1 MLDKVIPSST
11 SVQLVIRNELHS
23 SVLAV
28 AMMSLMV
35 IMTLGGFFDSEEQN
49 FNQPIE
55 LEKEELPLFA
65 SSPGHTVFGEYVG
78 AHWCGPCMSSASPS
92 LHNLK
97 TSNPEDF
104 TYVSFFQG
112 SGTGWPSDSIGSSES
127 RRDHV
132 MGASSGYP
140 TFSFADEQAGSCYK
154 VGAGGSSYYD
164 NDFTAGGCMAPS
176 STDFSMELSTSLNP
190 SGDTVTTDLTISYL
204 GSIPSVSVYV
214 YAAITEQ
221 SGAENYDDGYKPHHV
236 WRSWLLDSSQSGF
249 EQVVLSPSSNAQL
262 SWDKPLNTVRAAG
275 GNTQFENFWPVV
287 ALMDGPHTT
296 YNNFYAAV
304 DLDMA
309 PLVDMGIS
317 DFTIQGDSG
326 FVQGDELVL
335 ETTIRNNGV
344 ETYSEGGQIS
354 IYYLD
359 GSGEQLISSVSL
371 NNNIA
376 SGSSQILTT
385 VFDTSSIEMSPSGTS
400 IFRARLSNLEGDR
413 IPSNN
418 YQDVAGLHDLPPVPV
433 TPTSVSSPN
442 VNRGSSIQFEVTAIS
457 NDLVDTI
464 ESMYP
469 TLHYSEAGTGSWDE
483 TWIEGPEII
492 GSGGNAR
499 YLFSI
504 NTELTSQVG
513 EYDLRVMWTDAGGQD
528 SEWLI
533 SEDAF
538 ILQNALPSIYSSS
551 DDQYSGM
558 PTVKVDTEEKV
569 SIIGLISDAETPL
582 QLLDIFSTDDEFLSW
597 DPVNLELTVK
607 FTQVVRDS
615 HGNALPQGVYMS
627 VNDGD
632 DINSGLILFNVIENG
647 APRWSPINT
656 QSFNEGGYG
665 SITLTNYLSDTNDAG
680 NTVPVAD
687 LTLSIID
694 VSDENL
700 VEANLNGHSL
710 SVVSLSEDGFG
721 IVDILIRASDGIKF
735 SDTVVTFHVLNVND
749 APRINLTD
757 IEQIDLQTGD
767 VYSINL
773 LERISDID
781 NSDEE
786 IWVVVENEVPGA
798 TQWNPITGNLIM
810 SWQDSGT
817 QMVNVIAEDRHGFSS
832 YFVITVNVVDDLPL
846 IWKYGS
852 IGDFIISIDTTDY
865 YTNPSVSI
873 TNIGVLELSEIS
885 VFWGICNSVTGIC
898 HTSGISH
905 TLGPFIVNH
914 ISGSGL
920 GVGDYMTFTVR
931 AVDQN
936 GMDRVTEETYKIHA
950 TLPELVIDDENP
962 TSNDASSSSTFSPL
976 IVVGILSLVVLS
988 GLLTSLSTV
997 AIMRRKKNVVEESRY
1012 ISEVPIELMDNIKS
1026 PNKSSKLPPPPP
1038 MMPKL
1043 PATGLPE
1050 GWSMEQW
1057 HYYGE
1062 EYIRRQK

>member
-1 MLDKVIPSST
+1 
-11 SVQLVIRNELHS
+11 
-23 SVLAV
+23 
-28 AMMSLMV
+28 MMMDTNH
-35 IMTLGGFFDSEEQN
+35 IM
-49 FNQPIE
+49 
-55 LEKEELPLFA
+55 
-65 SSPGHTVFGEYVG
+65 FG
-78 AHWCGPCMSSASPS
+78 
-92 LHNLK
+92 
-97 TSNPEDF
+97 
-104 TYVSFFQG
+104 
-112 SGTGWPSDSIGSSES
+112 
-127 RRDHV
+127 
-132 MGASSGYP
+132 
-140 TFSFADEQAGSCYK
+140 
-154 VGAGGSSYYD
+154 
-164 NDFTAGGCMAPS
+164 
-176 STDFSMELSTSLNP
+176 
-190 SGDTVTTDLTISYL
+190 
-204 GSIPSVSVYV
+204 
-214 YAAITEQ
+214 
-221 SGAENYDDGYKPHHV
+221 
-236 WRSWLLDSSQSGF
+236 SWLLDSSQSGF
-249 EQVVLSPSSNAQL
+249 EQVILSPGSTAQL
-262 SWDKPLNTVRAAG
+262 SWDKPLNTVRASG

-309 PLVDMGIS
+309 PLVDIGIS

-326 FVQGDELVL
+326 FVQGDEIVL
-335 ETTIRNNGV
+335 RTTIRNNGV

-359 GSGEQLISSVSL
+359 GSEEQLISSTSL

-376 SGSSQILTT
+376 SGSTQMLTT
-385 VFDTSSIEMSPSGTS
+385 GFDTSSIEMSPSGTS
-400 IFRARLSNLEGDR
+400 VFRARLSNLDGDR

-418 YQDVAGLHDLPPVPV
+418 YQDVVGLHDLPPVPI

-457 NDLVDTI
+457 NDLVDTV

-469 TLHYSEAGTGSWDE
+469 TLHYSEADSGSWDD
-483 TWIEGPEII
+483 TWIEAPEII

-513 EYDLRVMWTDAGGQD
+513 NYDLRVMWTDAGGQD

-538 ILQNALPSIYSSS
+538 VLQNALPSIYSSS

-615 HGNALPQGVYMS
+615 HGNALPQGIYMS

-798 TQWNPITGNLIM
+798 TQWNPITGDLIM

-817 QMVNVIAEDRHGFSS
+817 QMVNVTAEDRHGFSS
-832 YFVITVNVVDDLPL
+832 YFVINVNVVDDLPL

-852 IGDFIISIDTTDY
+852 IGDFTISIDTTDY

-976 IVVGILSLVVLS
+976 MVVGILSLVVLS
-988 GLLTSLSTV
+988 VLLTSLSTV

-1012 ISEVPIELMDNIKS
+1012 ISQAPIELMDNIKS
-1026 PNKSSKLPPPPP
+1026 PSNSSKLPPPPP

-1043 PATGLPE
+1043 PATGLPD

-1057 HYYGE
+1057 HHYGE

>member
-1 MLDKVIPSST
+1 ML
-11 SVQLVIRNELHS
+11 RNELYS

-35 IMTLGGFFDSEEQN
+35 IMTLGGLIDSEEN
-49 FNQPIE
+49 ELSYSNE

-65 SSPGHTVFGEYVG
+65 TSPGHTVFGEYVG

-92 LHNLK
+92 LNNLK

-104 TYVSFFQG
+104 TYVSFFEG
-112 SGTGWPSDSIGSSES
+112 SSTGWPSDSIGSSGT

-154 VGAGGSSYYD
+154 VGAGGTNFYD
-164 NDFTAGGCMAPS
+164 SDFSAGGCMAPT

-190 SGDTVTTDLTISYL
+190 SGDTVTTDLTITYL
-204 GSIPSVSVYV
+204 GSLPSVSVYV
-214 YAAITEQ
+214 YAAVTEH

-236 WRSWLLDSSQSGF
+236 WRSWLLNSNGNGF
-249 EQVVLSPSSNAQL
+249 EQVVLSPSSPTEL
-262 SWDKPLNTVRAAG
+262 SWDKPLSTVRASG

-309 PLVDMGIS
+309 PLVDIGIS
-317 DFTIQGDSG
+317 DFIIQGDPG
-326 FVQGDELVL
+326 FVQGDIITLQ
-335 ETTIRNNGV
+335 TTVQNNGV
-344 ETYSEGGQIS
+344 ESYSEGGQVS
-354 IYYLD
+354 IYYLE
-359 GSGEQLISSVSL
+359 GVEEQLITTNSL
-371 NNNIA
+371 NNNFA
-376 SGSSQILTT
+376 PGSTQTFT
-385 VFDTSSIEMSPSGTS
+385 VDFDTSSIEMSPSGTS
-400 IFRARLSNLEGDR
+400 VFRARISDLEGDR
-413 IPSNN
+413 IASNN
-418 YQDVAGLHDLPPVPV
+418 YADVAGLHDLPPIPI
-433 TPTSVSSPN
+433 TPTSVTSPN
-442 VNRGSSIQFEVTAIS
+442 VDRGSSIQFEASAIS

-469 TLHYSEAGTGSWDE
+469 TLHYSEADSNSWDD

-492 GSGGNAR
+492 GTGGNAR

-504 NTELTSQVG
+504 NTELTSEVG
-513 EYDLRVMWTDAGGQD
+513 NYDLRVMWTDAGGQD

-582 QLLDIFSTDDEFLSW
+582 QLLDISSNDNEFLSW
-597 DPVNLELTVK
+597 NPVDLELTVK

-615 HGNALPQGVYMS
+615 HGNALPQGIYFNVD
-627 VNDGD
+627 DGD

-665 SITLTNYLSDTNDAG
+665 SITFTNYLSDTNDAG
-680 NTVPVAD
+680 NPVPVAD
-687 LTLSIID
+687 LSLSIID
-694 VSDENL
+694 ISDETL

-710 SVVSLSEDGFG
+710 SVIALNEDDFG
-721 IVDILIRASDGIKF
+721 IVDILIRASDGVKF

-749 APRINLTD
+749 APRIDLTG
-757 IEQIDLQTGD
+757 IEEIDLQTGD
-767 VYSINL
+767 FYSVNL
-773 LERISDID
+773 LDRISDID

-786 IWVVVENEVPGA
+786 IWVVVENQVPGA
-798 TQWNPITGNLIM
+798 TQWNPITGELIL
-810 SWQDSGT
+810 SWQEPGI
-817 QMVNVIAEDRHGFSS
+817 QIVNVTAEDRHGFSS
-832 YFVITVNVVDDLPL
+832 NSIITVNVVDDLPL
-846 IWKYGS
+846 IWKHGS
-852 IGDFIISIDTTDY
+852 SGDFTISVDTTDY
-865 YTNPSVSI
+865 FTNPSVTI
-873 TNIGVLELSEIS
+873 TNVGVLELSEIS

-905 TLGPFIVNH
+905 NLGPFIVNH
-914 ISGSGL
+914 ISGDGL

-936 GMDRVTEETYKIHA
+936 GMDRVTDETYKIHA
-950 TLPELVIDDENP
+950 TLPELVIEEETSGDEK
-962 TSNDASSSSTFSPL
+962 SSSITFSPL
-976 IVVGILSLVVLS
+976 MVTGILIFVILS
-988 GLLTSLSTV
+988 MLILSLSTV
-997 AIMRRKKNVVEESRY
+997 AILRRKYKLALESQY
-1012 ISEVPIELMDNIKS
+1012 ESHAPIELMDRK
-1026 PNKSSKLPPPPP
+1026 PSKNVSRSLPPPPP
-1038 MMPKL
+1038 MVPKL
-1043 PATGLPE
+1043 PESGLPE